1 MSFIGQN
8 GIRRNRVTYNLE
20 GVGVRGCPD
29 HTVQRDREVRYI
41 PTRSEQG
48 PELVVVNK

>member
-20 GVGVRGCPD
+20 GVGVRGCLD
-29 HTVQRDREVRYI
+29 HAVQRDREVRYI
-41 PTRSEQG
+41 PTG
-48 PELVVVNK
+48 PEQEPELAGINK